1 MTNRDVANILREVAA
16 AYIVKGENRFKIIAY
31 EKAADSIEHSTQSIE
46 EVWKEGKIK
55 QIPGI
60 GSNLSQHLDELFS
73 KGSVKHFEIE
83 KKGLPKAMFT
93 LLNLPGF
100 GAKTAFK
107 LTKELNIK
115 DSDNPTKKLK
125 EAAEAGKIASI
136 EGFGEKSE
144 DEIIASIESYSKREA
159 KLTRLLLPHA
169 MDISES
175 VIKFIEKSPSVHDV
189 YPLGSLRRMVATIGD
204 IDIAVSSNDP
214 KKVVDYFHTYK
225 EIGKVIDK
233 GTQSSS
239 VILKNGVQV
248 DIMVQPV
255 KGFGALLQHFTGS
268 KHHNIR
274 LREYAIKKGYS
285 LSEHGIKDTKNNKVH
300 DFSKEDAFYNFLG
313 LDWIPPELR
322 EDTGEIEAAE
332 NHKLPK
338 LVESSDIKGDLHVH
352 SDYDLKPSHDLG
364 HNSFVEILHKAE
376 ELNYEYVAF
385 SEHNPRV
392 SNHSE
397 SDIISIMK
405 RRKESIDNIK
415 YSTKSTRV
423 HFVNMMEIDVL
434 PNGDLALPDSAFEYL
449 DAAIISIHSSFTQ
462 SKEDMTKRILKAL
475 TYPKVKIFGHPTG
488 RLIQRRDSINADWTK
503 IFNLCKEKDI
513 ALEINANPNR
523 LDLPDMLVKDAL
535 LNGNKFVI
543 DTDAHQIDEMDLMR
557 FGVSVARRG
566 WATKHDILNTLSYK
580 EFRNWLFSQS

>member
-31 EKAADSIEHSTQSIE
+31 EKAADNIEHSTQSIE

-60 GSNLSQHLDELFS
+60 GPNLSQHLDELFS

-107 LTKELNIK
+107 LAKELNIK
-115 DSDNPTKKLK
+115 DSDDPTKKLK
-125 EAAEAGKIASI
+125 EAAKAGKIASI

-144 DEIIASIESYSKREA
+144 DEIIASIESYSKKEA

-175 VIKFIEKSPSVHDV
+175 VIKFIEKSSSVHDV

-204 IDIAVSSNDP
+204 IDIAVSSDDP
-214 KKVVDYFHTYK
+214 KTVIDHFHTYK

-233 GTQSSS
+233 GTESTS
-239 VILKNGVQV
+239 VILKNGAQV
-248 DIMVQPV
+248 DIMVQPI

-274 LREYAIKKGYS
+274 LREYAIKKGFS
-285 LSEHGIKDTKNNKVH
+285 LSEHGIKNTKNNKVH

-338 LVESSDIKGDLHVH
+338 LIESSDIKGDLHVH

-376 ELNYEYVAF
+376 ELSYEYVAF

-392 SNHSE
+392 SNHTE
-397 SDIISIMK
+397 SDILSIMK
-405 RRKESIDNIK
+405 ARKKAIDEIK
-415 YSTKSTRV
+415 YSPKSTRV
-423 HFVNMMEIDVL
+423 HFVNMMETDIL

-449 DAAIISIHSSFTQ
+449 DATIVSIHSSFTQ

-475 TYPKVKIFGHPTG
+475 THPKVKIFGHPTG

-523 LDLPDMLVKDAL
+523 LDLPDMLVKDAVI
-535 LNGNKFVI
+535 NGNKFVI

-557 FGVSVARRG
+557 FGVSAARRG
-566 WATKHDILNTLSYK
+566 WATKHDILNTLSYTDFK
-580 EFRNWLFSQS
+580 MWLENK